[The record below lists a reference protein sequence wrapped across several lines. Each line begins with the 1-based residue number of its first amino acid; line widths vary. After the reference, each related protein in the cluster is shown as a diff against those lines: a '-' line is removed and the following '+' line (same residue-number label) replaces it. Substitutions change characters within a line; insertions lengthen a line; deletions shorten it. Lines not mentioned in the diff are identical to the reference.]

1 MAAPAA
7 AFKPKRPRK
16 GAGNPAKVEALSL
29 RVDPQTRFLIDRA
42 ADALGQTRT
51 EFMLATARS
60 KATEILLGQRL
71 FALNDAEW
79 SDFASALDAPMPANA
94 KLKALLGRK
103 RAWDRR

>member
-1 MAAPAA
+1 MAAPATVS
-7 AFKPKRPRK
+7 KPKRLRK
-16 GAGNPAKVEALSL
+16 AAVKPAKVEALSL

-71 FALNDAEW
+71 FALNGAEW
-79 SDFASALDAPMPANA
+79 SDFTSALDASTPANA
-94 KLKALLGRK
+94 KLKELLGRK
-103 RAWDRR
+103 PAWDRR